1 MHGAVYV
8 LYVTTTLIIAV
19 VCMAVSLTNSKRCI
33 EVWSDVWSML
43 HDHKQSAEAL
53 LTTSINARNCCT
65 ALFVLWVVFT
75 ALLYVT

>member
-19 VCMAVSLTNSKRCI
+19 VCMVISLTNAKRCL
-33 EVWSDVWSML
+33 EVWSDVGSML
-43 HDHKQSAEAL
+43 YNHKQAAEAL

-65 ALFVLWVVFT
+65 ALFFVWVAFT
-75 ALLYVT
+75 TLIGFL

>member
-43 HDHKQSAEAL
+43 HDHKQSAEASADYL
-53 LTTSINARNCCT
+53 FGETASITYDTSSKE
-65 ALFVLWVVFT
+65 
-75 ALLYVT
+75 

>member
-33 EVWSDVWSML
+33 EVWPKMEDL
-43 HDHKQSAEAL
+43 DN
-53 LTTSINARNCCT
+53 LTPELRRWQVSLNYNI
-65 ALFVLWVVFT
+65 FD
-75 ALLYVT
+75 